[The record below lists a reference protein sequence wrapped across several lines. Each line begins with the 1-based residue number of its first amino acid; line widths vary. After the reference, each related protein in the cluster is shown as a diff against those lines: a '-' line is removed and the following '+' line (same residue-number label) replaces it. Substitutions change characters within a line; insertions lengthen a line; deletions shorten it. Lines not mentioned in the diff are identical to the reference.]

1 MTETVEL
8 GEYVR
13 PLEGETLSGDVVLTQ
28 HEDTG
33 VLAAVIDGLGHGP
46 EAHEV
51 GVRLRSALSHWVH
64 ATACPEPE
72 GAMELL
78 HESAKGTRGAVA
90 AVAWLNTASPEGWIA
105 GVGNARCRIFGEVTK
120 TVEFSD
126 GVLGQRVRSP
136 RPQALSLKPADV
148 LVLFSDGVTG
158 RFGPENYPSLD
169 LDPASTIALN
179 VVRRFGKGLD
189 DASCAVMR
197 CK

>member
-1 MTETVEL
+1 MTGSVEL

-13 PLEGETLSGDVVLTQ
+13 PYEGETLSGDVVLTQ
-28 HEDTG
+28 HEDAG
-33 VLAAVIDGLGHGP
+33 VLVAVIDVLGHGP

-64 ATACPEPE
+64 ATARPEP
-72 GAMELL
+72 GDVMELL
-78 HESAKGTRGAVA
+78 HESARGTRGAVA
-90 AVAWLNTASPEGWIA
+90 AVAWLNAVSLRGWVV
-105 GVGNARCRIFGEVTK
+105 GVGNARCRIFGGLTK
-120 TVEFSD
+120 SVEFGD

-136 RPQALSLKPADV
+136 RPQALNLKAADV
-148 LVLFSDGVTG
+148 VVLFSDGVTS
-158 RFGPENYPSLD
+158 RFGLEKYPSLG

-189 DASCAVMR
+189 DASCAVIR

>member
-1 MTETVEL
+1 VTGSIEL

-13 PLEGETLSGDVVLTQ
+13 PQNGETLSGDVVLTQ
-28 HEDTG
+28 HEDAG
-33 VLAAVIDGLGHGP
+33 VLAAVIDVLGHGL

-51 GVRLRSALSHWVH
+51 GVHLRGALSRWVH
-64 ATACPEPE
+64 GTISPEPE
-72 GAMELL
+72 GAMAQL
-78 HESAKGTRGAVA
+78 HESARGTRGAVA
-90 AVAWLNTASPEGWIA
+90 AVAWLDAASLEGWVA
-105 GVGNARCRIFGEVTK
+105 GVGNVRCRIFGEVTK
-120 TVEFSD
+120 TIEFGD

-158 RFGPENYPSLD
+158 RFGLENYPSLG

-189 DASCAVMR
+189 DASCAIIR

>member
-1 MTETVEL
+1 MTGSVEL

-13 PLEGETLSGDVVLTQ
+13 PHEGETLSGDVVLTQ
-28 HEDTG
+28 QEDAG
-33 VLAAVIDGLGHGP
+33 VLVAVIDVLGHGR
-46 EAHEV
+46 EANEV

-64 ATACPEPE
+64 AAASPEPE
-72 GAMELL
+72 GVMALL
-78 HESAKGTRGAVA
+78 HETAQGTRGAVA
-90 AVAWLNTASPEGWIA
+90 AVAWLDAASLEGWVA
-105 GVGNARCRIFGEVTK
+105 GVGNVRCRIFGAATK
-120 TVEFSD
+120 SVEFGD

-148 LVLFSDGVTG
+148 LVLFSDGVIS
-158 RFGPENYPSLD
+158 RFGLENYPSLG

-189 DASCAVMR
+189 DASCAVIR